1 MLCVPMGHGLYT
13 MCGCVAACLQVG
25 EVVVGL
31 LEYQEAVSK
40 TQAAS
45 KGLASKADYTAANTP
60 ATPSQHVKPPHIY
73 EARG

>member
-1 MLCVPMGHGLYT
+1 MWHGLYT
-13 MCGCVAACLQVG
+13 MNTRVAACMQVG

-31 LEYQEAVSK
+31 LEYQEAVSM

-60 ATPSQHVKPPHIY
+60 ATPAQQVKPPQIY
-73 EARG
+73 EAHN

>member
-1 MLCVPMGHGLYT
+1 MGISHIWY
-13 MCGCVAACLQVG
+13 GCVVACMQVG

-31 LEYQEAVSK
+31 LEYQEAVSV

-60 ATPSQHVKPPHIY
+60 ATPIQQVKPPQIY
-73 EARG
+73 EGMNN